1 MSGSPASGSPAPSHE
16 PTPAAPVAVPVAD
29 SSLAPVELT
38 RRAVVAGVVF
48 GAMFGAANA
57 YLGLRVGM
65 TVATSIPVAVMTVAL
80 FRALGGRASIQEA
93 NLAQTIGSASTA
105 LATGSIFTLPAL
117 FLWGLVPSYWQI
129 AGLALL
135 GGLLGISAMI
145 PLRRLLLVRSAKELP
160 YPEGRAC
167 AEVLHATT
175 GERASTSAGTW
186 IFRGLLLGAGVKLVL
201 ELLRLVPGEVGLALP
216 GLRNAELAMEIA
228 PALIAVGYIL
238 GFRQSAIV
246 VSGSVISSLVLIPL
260 ITHVGGALTVP
271 LAPEATK
278 LVSQMDAGTIWSR
291 YVRYIGAG
299 AVAAAGIATV
309 VKALPSMAGA
319 FLAVASGWRGSRGES
334 ADEAGGRTER
344 DIPGRVVGV
353 VLVGVVGALVVVPG
367 LLGGELSLVQRVVC
381 AVGVGVLGVAF
392 VAVASRIVGLVGVS
406 SQPTSGITLVT
417 LLCIGGVF
425 TLLGWTGPGMKA
437 AVLMVG
443 TVVAIAASKA
453 GDISQDLKTGQLVG
467 ATPAVQQVGQYIGAA
482 TACWAVAATLLF
494 LGKAYGFGSQELPA
508 PQATLMKTIIE
519 GLMSGSLPK
528 DLVLAGAGLSV
539 GAMLAGVN
547 GLGFA
552 IGVYLP
558 LAAMAPI
565 FVGGVARRLADGWS
579 RKTEEDAEGGPGVL
593 AASGLVAGEGLAGL
607 AVAVLVGGFGYARP
621 KLPLLEAG
629 AGSLAALALVVGL
642 CAFLVRAGRSRP

>member
-1 MSGSPASGSPAPSHE
+1 MSSSPAPSLE
-16 PTPAAPVAVPVAD
+16 PSSPAQVTAPAAAALVP
-29 SSLAPVELT
+29 PVELT

-80 FRALGGRASIQEA
+80 FRALGGRASILEA

-117 FLWGLVPSYWQI
+117 FLWGIVPAYWQI
-129 AGLALL
+129 VGLALL

-145 PLRRLLLVRSAKELP
+145 PLRQLLLVRAAKELP

-167 AEVLHATT
+167 AEVLNATT
-175 GERASTSAGTW
+175 GENASSSSGAW

-201 ELLRLVPGEVGLALP
+201 ELLRLMPGELHVELP
-216 GLRNAELAMEIA
+216 GLHNAELAMEIA
-228 PALIAVGYIL
+228 PALLAVGYIL
-238 GFRQSAIV
+238 GFRQAAIV

-260 ITHVGGALTVP
+260 LSHVGAGLQAP
-271 LAPEATK
+271 LAPETAK
-278 LVSQMDAGTIWSR
+278 LVSEMSAGAIWSR

-319 FLAVASGWRGSRGES
+319 FLAVASGLKGSSGAAGE
-334 ADEAGGRTER
+334 EARGRTER
-344 DIPGRVVGV
+344 DISGKVVV
-353 VLVGVVGALVVVPG
+353 SVLALVVAALVLVPG
-367 LLGGELSLVQRVVC
+367 LLGNDLSLVQRVVC
-381 AVGVGVLGVAF
+381 ALGVGVLGVAF

-443 TVVAIAASKA
+443 TVVAVAASKA

-467 ATPAVQQVGQYIGAA
+467 ATPAVQQVGQFIGAA

-494 LGKAYGFGSQELPA
+494 LGKAYGFGTQELPA
-508 PQATLMKTIIE
+508 PQATLMKTFIE
-519 GLMSGSLPK
+519 GIMSGSLPR
-528 DLVLAGAGLSV
+528 DLVLSGAGLSV
-539 GAMLAGVN
+539 GAMLMGVN

-558 LAAMAPI
+558 LASMAPI
-565 FVGGVARRLADGWS
+565 FVGGVARRLADGWN
-579 RKTEEDAEGGPGVL
+579 KKADEDAEGGRGVL

-621 KLPLLEAG
+621 KAAVLEGG
-629 AGSLAALALVVGL
+629 AGSLAALVLVVGL
-642 CAFLVRAGRSRP
+642 CAFLVRAGRSKR

>member
-1 MSGSPASGSPAPSHE
+1 MSGSPAPSLE
-16 PTPAAPVAVPVAD
+16 PTPAAGVEVPVAPA
-29 SSLAPVELT
+29 LAAPIELT

-80 FRALGGRASIQEA
+80 FRALGGRASIHEA

-145 PLRRLLLVRSAKELP
+145 PLRQLLLVRSAKELP

-167 AEVLHATT
+167 AEVLQATT
-175 GERASTSAGTW
+175 GERASTSAGKW

-201 ELLRLVPGEVGLALP
+201 ELLRLMPNEVSLALP
-216 GLRNAELAMEIA
+216 GLRNAELALELA

-260 ITHVGGALTVP
+260 ISHVGGALTVP

-278 LVSQMDAGTIWSR
+278 LVSQMDAGAIWSR

-319 FLAVASGWRGSRGES
+319 FLAVVSGLRGSSGTAGAPAGE
-334 ADEAGGRTER
+334 RTER
-344 DIPGRVVGV
+344 DISGKVVV
-353 VLVGVVGALVVVPG
+353 AVLACVVGALVLVPG
-367 LLGGELSLVQRVVC
+367 LLGDDLGLVQRVVC
-381 AVGVGVLGVAF
+381 AVGVGVLGVMF

-417 LLCIGGVF
+417 LLSIGGVF
-425 TLLGWTGPGMKA
+425 TLMGWTGPGMKA

-482 TACWAVAATLLF
+482 MACWAVAATLLF

-519 GLMSGSLPK
+519 GLMSGSLPR
-528 DLVLAGAGLSV
+528 DLVLGGAGLAV

-565 FVGGVARRLADGWS
+565 FVGGVARRIADGWGKHS
-579 RKTEEDAEGGPGVL
+579 EDDAEGGPGVL

-621 KLPLLEAG
+621 KAPVLEG
-629 AGSLAALALVVGL
+629 SAGSIAALVLVVGL
-642 CAFLVRAGRSRP
+642 CAFLVRAGRSRH

>member
-1 MSGSPASGSPAPSHE
+1 V
-16 PTPAAPVAVPVAD
+16 APVVVPVAD

-80 FRALGGRASIQEA
+80 FRALGGRASILEA

-175 GERASTSAGTW
+175 GERASASAGTW

-260 ITHVGGALTVP
+260 ITHVGGALPVP

-319 FLAVASGWRGSRGES
+319 FMAVASGLKGSRGE
-334 ADEAGGRTER
+334 AGGEAGGRTER
-344 DIPGRVVGV
+344 DISGKVVV
-353 VLVGVVGALVVVPG
+353 AALVGVVGALVVVPG
-367 LLGGELSLVQRVVC
+367 LLGGELSLVQRLVC

-621 KLPLLEAG
+621 KAPLLEAG
-629 AGSLAALALVVGL
+629 VGSLAALALVVAL

>member
-1 MSGSPASGSPAPSHE
+1 MSSSPAPSHE
-16 PTPAAPVAVPVAD
+16 PSSPAQVAAPVAAALVP
-29 SSLAPVELT
+29 PVELT

-80 FRALGGRASIQEA
+80 FRGLGGQASILEA

-117 FLWGLVPSYWQI
+117 FLWGIVPAYWQI
-129 AGLALL
+129 SGLALL
-135 GGLLGISAMI
+135 GGLLGIAAMI
-145 PLRRLLLVRSAKELP
+145 PLRQLLLVRSAKELP

-167 AEVLHATT
+167 AEVLNATT
-175 GERASTSAGTW
+175 GESASTSSGAW
-186 IFRGLLLGAGVKLVL
+186 IFRGLLLGVGVKLAL
-201 ELLRLVPGEVGLALP
+201 ELLRLMPGELSLELP

-260 ITHVGGALTVP
+260 ISHVGGALQVP
-271 LAPEATK
+271 LAPETTK
-278 LVSQMDAGTIWSR
+278 LVSQMDAGGIWSR

-319 FLAVASGWRGSRGES
+319 FLAVASGLKGSRG
-334 ADEAGGRTER
+334 AAGGAAGDEARGRTER
-344 DIPGRVVGV
+344 DISGTVVV
-353 VLVGVVGALVVVPG
+353 AVLALVVGALVLVPG
-367 LLGGELSLVQRVVC
+367 LLGDELSLGQRLVC
-381 AVGVGVLGVAF
+381 ALGVGVLGVAF

-417 LLCIGGVF
+417 LLSIGGVF
-425 TLLGWTGPGMKA
+425 TLMGWTGPGMKA

-467 ATPAVQQVGQYIGAA
+467 ATPAVQQVGQFIGAA

-494 LGKAYGFGSQELPA
+494 LGRAYGFGSQELPA
-508 PQATLMKTIIE
+508 PQATLMKTFIE
-519 GLMSGSLPK
+519 GLMSGSLPR
-528 DLVLAGAGLSV
+528 DLVLSGAGLAV
-539 GAMLAGVN
+539 GAMLMGVN

-565 FVGGVARRLADGWS
+565 FVGGVARRIADGWS
-579 RKTEEDAEGGPGVL
+579 RKAEEDAEGGPGVL

-621 KLPLLEAG
+621 KVPVLEGG
-629 AGSLAALALVVGL
+629 AGSLAALVLVVGL
-642 CAFLVRAGRSRP
+642 CAFLVRAGSSRR